1 LKVARTQALAPRSRE
16 ARQMMEVVVCS
27 SHGAMGSMLCKL
39 VPLLSDEYGLLRRV
53 KADIFF
59 R

>member
-1 LKVARTQALAPRSRE
+1 
-16 ARQMMEVVVCS
+16 MMEVVVCS

-59 R
+59 RQRIKIPASST

>member
-1 LKVARTQALAPRSRE
+1 MKVARTQALAPRSRE

-27 SHGAMGSMLCKL
+27 SHGAMGSMLCML
-39 VPLLSDEYGLLRRV
+39 VALLSDEYGLLRRV